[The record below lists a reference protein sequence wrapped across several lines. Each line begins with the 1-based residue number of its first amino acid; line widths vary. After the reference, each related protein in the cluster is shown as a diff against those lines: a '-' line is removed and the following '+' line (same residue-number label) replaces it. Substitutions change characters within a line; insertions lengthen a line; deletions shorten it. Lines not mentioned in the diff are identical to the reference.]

1 MKKWHIYTIILV
13 LTIALMGL
21 VYVQSLFIQRSLI
34 IQNQIFDQYVNE
46 ALIRVALK
54 IEEEEA
60 YKLLQKPNLET
71 IYDKAQSINGNCG
84 LSLQYQNGN
93 IILDVKTDDQF
104 ITFIGTDL
112 EEIDS
117 LVKIANLG
125 KEIEHE
131 LSNGLLDGYNE
142 MIGNMTMQFLY
153 GNNIQPSFDSTKIFN
168 YLSYELNRITINTPF
183 NFALID
189 GYSFRKIFSTF
200 DKLNSSI
207 QRNAYKTAVHTSFF
221 TGEHAILL
229 IDFPKKRSFLLQFN
243 GELLSSSFIF
253 ILLIAASF
261 GASILI
267 IFKQKKLSELK
278 TEFINN
284 MTHELK
290 TPVATISLATE
301 MLKKDKV
308 RADETKVI
316 NYNNIISNENK
327 RLGTHIERVLQIAQ
341 LDRDEFKL
349 KSETINMHDLL
360 NELLVK
366 FELRLEDVEATVETN
381 FSALKDQVKGDHSHV
396 TNVFSNLLDNAIKY
410 KSEDPLKIV
419 IRTENVKQKLL
430 IKITDN
436 GIGMA
441 KSDQKKIFT
450 KFYRVPTGNIH
461 NVKGFG
467 LGLSYVKTI
476 IESHKGQIEVESEL
490 NKFTTFIV
498 SLPITNKISL

>member
-1 MKKWHIYTIILV
+1 
-13 LTIALMGL
+13 MGL
-21 VYVQSLFIQRSLI
+21 VYVQSIYIKRSLI

-71 IYDKAQSINGNCG
+71 IYNKAQSINGNCG

-93 IILDVKTDDQF
+93 IILDVASEQEQ
-104 ITFIGTDL
+104 ITFIGSSLD
-112 EEIDS
+112 EIDS

-125 KEIEHE
+125 PEIENE
-131 LSNGLLDGYNE
+131 LSNGLLDSYNE
-142 MIGNMTMQFLY
+142 MIENMTMQFLY
-153 GNNIQPSFDSTKIFN
+153 GNNVQPTFDSTKIFN

-200 DKLNSSI
+200 EKLNSSI
-207 QRNAYKTAVHTSFF
+207 QKKAYKTAVHTSFF

-229 IDFPKKRSFLLQFN
+229 IDFPKKRSFLLQSN

-253 ILLIAASF
+253 IILIAASF

-290 TPVATISLATE
+290 TPVATIALATE

-308 RADETKVI
+308 REDENKVA
-316 NYNNIISNENK
+316 NYNNIISDENK

-349 KSETINMHDLL
+349 KSETVNLHDLL
-360 NELLVK
+360 FELLDK
-366 FELRLEDVEATVETN
+366 FQLRLEDVNADVETN
-381 FSALKDQVKGDHSHV
+381 FLAVKNQVKGDSTHLS
-396 TNVFSNLLDNAIKY
+396 NVFSNLLDNAIKY
-410 KSEDPLKIV
+410 KSESDLKILINTQSTNNKLI
-419 IRTENVKQKLL
+419 IRIN
-430 IKITDN
+430 DN
-436 GIGMA
+436 GIGMG
-441 KSDQKKIFT
+441 KMDQKKIFT
-450 KFYRVPTGNIH
+450 KFYRVPSGNIH

-476 IESHKGQIEVESEL
+476 IESHKGHIEVDSEL
-490 NKFTTFIV
+490 NKFTTFTV

>member
-1 MKKWHIYTIILV
+1 
-13 LTIALMGL
+13 MGL
-21 VYVQSLFIQRSLI
+21 VYVQSIYIKRSFV

-60 YKLLQKPNLET
+60 YKMLQKPNLET
-71 IYDKAQSINGNCG
+71 IYNKAQSINGNCG
-84 LSLQYQNGN
+84 LSLQYQNSN
-93 IILDVKTDDQF
+93 IILDVKKDDEL
-104 ITFIGTDL
+104 ITFIGTNL

-125 KEIEHE
+125 EE
-131 LSNGLLDGYNE
+131 LENELRNGLLDGYNE
-142 MIGNMTMQFLY
+142 MIQDMTMRFLY

-168 YLSYELNRITINTPF
+168 YLSLELNRITINTPF

-200 DKLNSSI
+200 EKLNSSI
-207 QRNAYKTAVHTSFF
+207 QKKAYKTPVHTSFF

-229 IDFPKKRSFLLQFN
+229 IDFPKKRSFLLQSN

-253 ILLIAASF
+253 ILLIAGSF

-308 RADETKVI
+308 RADEAKVA
-316 NYNNIISNENK
+316 NYNNIISDENK

-349 KSETINMHDLL
+349 KSETISIDDLL

-366 FELRLEDVEATVETN
+366 FQLRFEDVDAAIETN
-381 FSALKDQVKGDHSHV
+381 FFALKIQVKGDRTHLS
-396 TNVFSNLLDNAIKY
+396 NVFSNLLDNAIKY
-410 KSEDPLKIV
+410 KSSHPLNIV
-419 IRTENVKQKLL
+419 ITTENVMNKLL

-441 KSDQKKIFT
+441 KSDQTKIFT

-476 IESHKGQIEVESEL
+476 IESHKGQIEVNSEL